1 MPRCLRLRKRC
12 GNERA
17 FAGILPRGPFHLG
30 AVGALESE
38 PFGEKIS
45 TSRVAMPIYEF
56 YSPDTHRIYS
66 FFARSLSQG
75 NKTPR
80 CPDNAK
86 ARMERV
92 VSRFAVTGRAKE
104 KTESPN
110 EALDPRMEQAMA
122 EMEREMSSMS
132 DENPNPRQIAKI
144 MRTMSQAAGRKLPE
158 TMERMIQRLE
168 KGEDPE
174 RIEEDFGESMM
185 DGMEEEFGEENLKAA
200 GVWRPK
206 TPARDPKLYEMAE
219 YL

>member
-1 MPRCLRLRKRC
+1 
-12 GNERA
+12 
-17 FAGILPRGPFHLG
+17 
-30 AVGALESE
+30 
-38 PFGEKIS
+38 
-45 TSRVAMPIYEF
+45 MPIYEF

-75 NKTPR
+75 GKTPR

-92 VSRFAVTGRAKE
+92 VSRFAVTGRARE
-104 KTESPN
+104 KTEAPN
-110 EALDPRMEQAMA
+110 EALDARAEQAMA
-122 EMEREMSSMS
+122 EMEREISTMNE
-132 DENPNPRQIAKI
+132 DNPNPRQIARL

-158 TMERMIQRLE
+158 GMETMIQRLE

-174 RIEEDFGESMM
+174 RIQEDFDDSMM
-185 DGMEEEFGEENLKAA
+185 NDLEDQFGEDNLKAA

-206 TPARDPKLYEMAE
+206 TPARDPKLYEMSE